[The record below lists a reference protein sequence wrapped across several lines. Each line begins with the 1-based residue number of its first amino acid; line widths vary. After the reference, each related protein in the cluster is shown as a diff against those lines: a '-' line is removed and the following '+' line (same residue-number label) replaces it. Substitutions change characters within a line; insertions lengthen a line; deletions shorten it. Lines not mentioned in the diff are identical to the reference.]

1 MQLINGWKGEI
12 RYEEG
17 AATGMHNDV
26 SGNGKGFWGM
36 MDGMIKRASFF
47 YVLSTESQFE
57 IRKAKE
63 SYSRARGKDSRCECR
78 LVLHI

>member
-36 MDGMIKRASFF
+36 MDGMIERSFF
-47 YVLSTESQFE
+47 LSMYHTQYR
-57 IRKAKE
+57 ITA
-63 SYSRARGKDSRCECR
+63 
-78 LVLHI
+78 